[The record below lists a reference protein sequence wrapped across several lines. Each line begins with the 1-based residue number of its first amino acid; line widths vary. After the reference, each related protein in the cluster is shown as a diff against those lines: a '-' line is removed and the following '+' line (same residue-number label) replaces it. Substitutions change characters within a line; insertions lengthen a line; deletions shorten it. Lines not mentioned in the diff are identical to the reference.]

1 MALTTSL
8 PPLPLPPCGHIHTVH
23 PPVLETG
30 RRWVP
35 GILGVVHLANGAHL
49 SDYTNDVDCPAP
61 AGGVPR
67 YLDFI
72 LIQYGSLTM
81 RL

>member
-1 MALTTSL
+1 MRDPYGINMKSKYRGT
-8 PPLPLPPCGHIHTVH
+8 PPAGAG